1 MDMSGMSGMDM
12 STAGMFTPTNKKVAH
27 LYWYIVAAVVGV
39 LVARR
44 IVDKTRIFIW
54 WVHLAG

>member
-1 MDMSGMSGMDM
+1 MSGMDM